1 MNIRVPQLGRLVI
14 TPVSHFFKSVLSFY
28 ISFEIKVLYSL
39 LQVILWRRNVFPVP
53 QNVYKIFL
61 ISLRAIFL
69 KKVGLPVLYYIFFIF
84 LYLISLWFSF
94 SGCISCC
101 ILRRIKSSN

>member
-69 KKVGLPVLYYIFFIF
+69 KKVGLPVLYYIFFYIF
-84 LYLISLWFSF
+84 ISHFSLVLIFWVYLVLYFE
-94 SGCISCC
+94 
-101 ILRRIKSSN
+101 KN